1 MRTRTLVA
9 AIALISS
16 PAAFA
21 QGVVTERSIGHAA
34 ATEAALAAVSDC
46 LAKGYRVSAAVV
58 NQSGQIKAIVRADGA
73 GPHTL
78 DTSRRKAY
86 TSATF
91 RAPTT
96 PVMEGWQKNP
106 AAQNLVFIN
115 DILAVG
121 GGLPIRAGN
130 DVIGAIGV
138 GGAPGGHLDDAC
150 AQAGIDKIKDRLN

>member
-1 MRTRTLVA
+1 MR
-9 AIALISS
+9 IKPFALIAAVIAT

-21 QGVVTERSIGHAA
+21 QNVVTERSIGHAA

-58 NQSGQIKAIVRADGA
+58 NQAGQVKAIVRADGA

-121 GGLPIRAGN
+121 GGLPIRVGN